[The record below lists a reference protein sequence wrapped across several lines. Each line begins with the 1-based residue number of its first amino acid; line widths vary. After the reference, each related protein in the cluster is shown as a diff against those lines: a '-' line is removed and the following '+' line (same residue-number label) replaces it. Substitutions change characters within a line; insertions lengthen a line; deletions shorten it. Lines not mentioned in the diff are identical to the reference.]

1 MEQQGEDG
9 LAAKRRVRRVVGAVG
24 LLAGAVA
31 AVVGSTLPQYR
42 QVYDFGADQVTTFRM
57 TLWGTDLV
65 SGGVV
70 NDDSTPILYGVPVV
84 VAAVLLV
91 VAACLVLA
99 APRLPDRVITATSVG
114 AMGAAALLLGSVW
127 TVGQLVLASVAN
139 HGEGTLV
146 ITATVE
152 SGVWTLVLA
161 CVLAVA
167 GGLLAQDWPGV
178 EPSPEPEPVG
188 AIVHRL
194 PDEDDTDTP
203 PLGFPVPGGAD
214 S

>member
-1 MEQQGEDG
+1 MEQPGGDG
-9 LAAKRRVRRVVGAVG
+9 VAAKRRVRRVVGAVG
-24 LLAGAVA
+24 LLAGAVV

-42 QVYDFGADQVTTFRM
+42 QVYDFGAGQATTFRM

-70 NDDSTPILYGVPVV
+70 NGDSTPVLYGVPVV

-99 APRLPDRVITATSVG
+99 APRLPDRVIAATSVG
-114 AMGAAALLLGSVW
+114 ALGAAALLLGSVW
-127 TVGQLVLASVAN
+127 TVGQLVLASVAD

-152 SGVWTLVLA
+152 GGVWALVLA

-167 GGLLAQDWPGV
+167 GGLLVQDWPGV
-178 EPSPEPEPVG
+178 EPQARPEPVG
-188 AIVHRL
+188 AVVYQL

-203 PLGFPVPGGAD
+203 PLGFPIPGSAD